1 MRWFAQALVVAAF
14 LGGAEAVAQTPATT
28 PLSQIYACAD
38 QTDDAAR
45 LQCYDQAAAQLR
57 AAEQTGQV
65 LAVDR
70 EQVAALERESFG
82 FQLPSLS
89 SMLPNFN
96 GAPQQI
102 ERVETQVER
111 VLSLADGRHTFVLA
125 NGQSW
130 TQIEPRSVS
139 NVRAGDSIAIRRAA
153 LGSFM
158 LSPEHGAA
166 HRVRRSS

>member
-1 MRWFAQALVVAAF
+1 MRWLAQTLAAAAF
-14 LGGAEAVAQTPATT
+14 LVGGEAAAQRPAT
-28 PLSQIYACAD
+28 PLSPIYACAN

-45 LQCYDQAAAQLR
+45 LQCYDQAVTQLR

-130 TQIEPRSVS
+130 TQIEPRSAS
-139 NVRAGDSIAIRRAA
+139 NVRAGDTIAIRRAT

-158 LSPEHGAA
+158 LSPERGAA